1 MVRLTGIESVIWL
14 CISLKSLGLFFVQDS
29 TRHPFV
35 YFTVNIIIWIY
46 KTGQIS
52 SQDTFI
58 CILMILI
65 QGIGQTIYQQVV
77 RLIEV
82 GQ

>member
-1 MVRLTGIESVIWL
+1 MLPALVPNRFQNRALYLQRVRARARS
-14 CISLKSLGLFFVQDS
+14 
-29 TRHPFV
+29 
-35 YFTVNIIIWIY
+35 
-46 KTGQIS
+46 
-52 SQDTFI
+52 TFI